1 MVYLSVPQV
10 SSFLPARVLGKHCGR
25 REASG
30 AGQVAGLEVRR
41 GLFFT
46 AQGGAHGPA

>member
-1 MVYLSVPQV
+1 MVYLPVPQV
-10 SSFLPARVLGKHCGR
+10 SSFLPARVLWKHCGR

-30 AGQVAGLEVRR
+30 AGQVAGLQVGR

-46 AQGGAHGPA
+46 AQDGAHRPP